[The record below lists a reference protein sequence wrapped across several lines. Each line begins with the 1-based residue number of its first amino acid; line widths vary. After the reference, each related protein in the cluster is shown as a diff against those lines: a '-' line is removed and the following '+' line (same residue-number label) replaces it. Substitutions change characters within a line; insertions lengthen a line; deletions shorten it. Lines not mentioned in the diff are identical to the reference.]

1 MVYFIYVFEVIMNI
15 QLKVP
20 AIFMALL
27 FSSVI
32 VFAAGPKQLATDSVG
47 YTSTDLI
54 LFGALGVRLL
64 SRASS

>member
-1 MVYFIYVFEVIMNI
+1 MNI

-20 AIFMALL
+20 VVFMALL
-27 FSSVI
+27 LSSVI
-32 VFAAGPKQLATDSVG
+32 VYAAGPKQLASDSVG

-64 SRASS
+64 SRASG